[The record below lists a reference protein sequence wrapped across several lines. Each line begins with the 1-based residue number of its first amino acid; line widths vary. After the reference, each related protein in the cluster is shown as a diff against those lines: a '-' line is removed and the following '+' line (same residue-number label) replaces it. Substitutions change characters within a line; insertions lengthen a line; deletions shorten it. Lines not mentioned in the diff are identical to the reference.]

1 VTEATAARLRLFVAV
16 SVPRP
21 QLEALDA
28 AVAGF
33 RDDLPGARWA
43 PLDNQH
49 VTLKFL
55 GSTPAELFADVA
67 QAVQSSAESHS
78 PSDVALGG
86 LGAFPSDRRA
96 RVLWAGIDDPGSLL
110 TSLAATLDREMEPLG
125 YGIEKRAFTPHLTL
139 ARFKEPARVTGTLR
153 ELDPSWASSWT
164 VETIE
169 LYQSR
174 LSPKGATYEVLGS
187 VPLNR

>member
-1 VTEATAARLRLFVAV
+1 MTEATAARLRLFVAV

-33 RDDLPGARWA
+33 RNDVPGARWA

-67 QAVQSSAESHS
+67 RAVQSSAEAHAA
-78 PSDVALGG
+78 SDVALAR

-96 RVLWAGIDDPGSLL
+96 RVLWAGIDDPESLL
-110 TSLAATLDREMEPLG
+110 TSLAATLDREMESLG
-125 YGIEKRAFTPHLTL
+125 YRIEKRPFTPHLTL
-139 ARFKEPARVTGTLR
+139 ARFKQPARVTGILR
-153 ELDPSWASSWT
+153 ELEPSWTSPWT
-164 VETIE
+164 VEAVE

>member
-21 QLEALDA
+21 QLETLDA

-55 GSTPAELFADVA
+55 GSTPAKLFADVA
-67 QAVQSSAESHS
+67 RAVQSSAESHAA
-78 PSDVALGG
+78 SDVALGG

-96 RVLWAGIDDPGSLL
+96 RVLWAGIDDPESLL

-139 ARFKEPARVTGTLR
+139 ARFKQPARVTDFLR
-153 ELDPSWASSWT
+153 ELDPNWASPWT
-164 VETIE
+164 VEAVE

-174 LSPKGATYEVLGS
+174 LSPKGAKYEVLGS

>member
-1 VTEATAARLRLFVAV
+1 MTGAGVRRQGQREGDGGNVGPRPGAPRVAREAVTEATAARLRLFVAV

-33 RDDLPGARWA
+33 RDDLHGARWA

-78 PSDVALGG
+78 PSDVALGA

-110 TSLAATLDREMEPLG
+110 TSLAATLDREMEPLATAS
-125 YGIEKRAFTPHLTL
+125 KS
-139 ARFKEPARVTGTLR
+139 ARSLP
-153 ELDPSWASSWT
+153 
-164 VETIE
+164 I
-169 LYQSR
+169 
-174 LSPKGATYEVLGS
+174 
-187 VPLNR
+187 

>member
-1 VTEATAARLRLFVAV
+1 MTEATSARLRLFVAV

-21 QLEALDA
+21 QLEALEA
-28 AVAGF
+28 VVAGF
-33 RDDLPGARWA
+33 REDLPGARWA
-43 PLDNQH
+43 PLNNQH

-78 PSDVALGG
+78 PSNVALGR

-139 ARFKEPARVTGTLR
+139 ARFKEPARVTAILR

-164 VETIE
+164 VESID